1 MAAKIKKIISRSV
14 NTGEFMK
21 VAIQLYGHTR
31 SYKQTYKNLKKYI
44 IEPNQKRGFQF
55 DIFIHTWDELDAS
68 QKTWHYKK
76 SRKNMGKK
84 LKKSEIQKIE
94 KYYHPSVISVTPQ
107 QKLNTKDLEIMK
119 QNNLN
124 MNFMEMVKN
133 VSYSIKKVNEIRKA
147 YSKKNHIEY
156 DFIIQTRP
164 DILFTRELD
173 LSRIPLPLKNVLF
186 SFISSYYYG
195 EVREDES
202 IKLLGI
208 DLFMIAPQN
217 VMNLLPQWND
227 KLEKFIG
234 LYPEY
239 AITKLIFDNHV
250 KCKYIAYDKDRCWS
264 ILRLNHHYS
273 YQSIFKPIH
282 WLFNG
287 LFYMMQPILLG
298 SPKYRQS
305 IALNPHL
312 LEIANI
318 KKFIK
323 IIK

>member
-1 MAAKIKKIISRSV
+1 
-14 NTGEFMK
+14 MK
-21 VAIQLYGHTR
+21 VAIQLYGHIR
-31 SYKQTYKNLKKYI
+31 SYKQTYKSLKKYI
-44 IEPNQKRGFQF
+44 VEPNIKRGFQF

-76 SRKNMGKK
+76 SKNNMGKK
-84 LKKSEIQKIE
+84 LKESEVQKV
-94 KYYHPSVISVTPQ
+94 KKFYRPSSIVITPQ
-107 QKLNTKDLEIMK
+107 QKLNTKDMQIMK
-119 QNNLN
+119 QNNLD
-124 MNFMEMVKN
+124 MNFMEMIKN
-133 VSYSIKKVNEIRKA
+133 VSYSIRKVNEIRKR
-147 YSKKNHIEY
+147 YSEENHIQY
-156 DFIIQTRP
+156 DLVIQTRP
-164 DILFTRELD
+164 DILFSRELD
-173 LSRIPLPLKNVLF
+173 LSRITPPLKNVLF

-195 EVREDES
+195 EVREDEN

-208 DLFMIAPQN
+208 DLFMIAPEE
-217 VMNLLPQWND
+217 VMNLMTQWNEN
-227 KLEKFIG
+227 LEKFSG

-239 AITKLIFDNHV
+239 AITKLIFDNNI
-250 KCKYIAYDKDRCWS
+250 KWKYIAYDKDRCWS

-273 YQSIFKPIH
+273 YQGIFKPLH
-282 WLFNG
+282 WFFNG
-287 LFYMMQPILLG
+287 LFYLIQPVLLC